1 MESYDGVYVTSPGRP
16 GFPAS
21 VHPWSQAD
29 EKKYLD
35 CFLKEINEK
44 LVAGLD
50 PEPNLSRSSK
60 RPALYP
66 AIQSG
71 SVENIVFVGGSNAQN
86 LSYAASNLGVNAYK
100 IARGGWKI
108 SKENIEKLI
117 PDLKELMSGL
127 PTGTPIVLFC
137 LDNSCFLAASEE
149 GGMVPISK
157 CVEGDD
163 GYHVN
168 GALVVAPDRALQFAV
183 DQLCR
188 IIRELGDYP
197 IFIISP
203 VTRYVSMPCCDAP
216 EHVTNARDPD
226 FLGTLISDL
235 TKLKHSLRKRLSPA
249 VVLDGIELICG
260 SGCGRDRVEQTLMSG
275 WASDPVHPNAH
286 IYAKMALNIMEKV
299 APNPSKPGQPD
310 GQQKRKRS
318 ESESVAGSGSASGSG
333 NRGGGQQGHQSG
345 PRGRGG
351 RGGHGG
357 SARGGRV
364 QDAYSTQ
371 VRTHFL
377 DNYSGRGHGPYTGPA
392 AGGRQAGGHRG
403 GGYPDYFRGQAR
415 GRRWSRW

>member
-1 MESYDGVYVTSPGRP
+1 
-16 GFPAS
+16 
-21 VHPWSQAD
+21 
-29 EKKYLD
+29 
-35 CFLKEINEK
+35 
-44 LVAGLD
+44 
-50 PEPNLSRSSK
+50 
-60 RPALYP
+60 
-66 AIQSG
+66 
-71 SVENIVFVGGSNAQN
+71 
-86 LSYAASNLGVNAYK
+86 
-100 IARGGWKI
+100 
-108 SKENIEKLI
+108 
-117 PDLKELMSGL
+117 
-127 PTGTPIVLFC
+127 
-137 LDNSCFLAASEE
+137 
-149 GGMVPISK
+149 
-157 CVEGDD
+157 VEGDD

-203 VTRYVSMPCCDAP
+203 VTRYASIPCCDAP

-235 TKLKHSLRKRLSPA
+235 TKLKHSLHKRLTPA

-260 SGCGRDRVEQTLMSG
+260 SGCGRDRVEQTLLSG

-299 APNPSKPGQPD
+299 APNPSKPGQPE
-310 GQQKRKRS
+310 GQRKRKSS
-318 ESESVAGSGSASGSG
+318 ESESLAGSGSASGSG
-333 NRGGGQQGHQSG
+333 NRSSSLQGHQSG

-351 RGGHGG
+351 RGGRGG
-357 SARGGRV
+357 NARGGRV

-371 VRTHFL
+371 VRTQFS
-377 DNYSGRGHGPYTGPA
+377 DNYSGRGHGPHTGPA